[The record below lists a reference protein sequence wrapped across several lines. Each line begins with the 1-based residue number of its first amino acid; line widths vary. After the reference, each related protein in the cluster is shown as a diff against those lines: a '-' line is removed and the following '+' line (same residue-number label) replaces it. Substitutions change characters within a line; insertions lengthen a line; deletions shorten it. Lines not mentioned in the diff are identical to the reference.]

1 MRNNEQN
8 ILFDKFEIIAC
19 LKKDAGSAVYLANH
33 VFLSKQIVLKT
44 LCKDALVDQTILQ
57 RFQREAK
64 TLAKLDHPNIIKVL
78 DFGTFANNFYLS
90 FEYFPARN
98 LREVALENQ
107 LSVEEKTKIF
117 LQIVKG
123 LAYAHGHQI
132 IHRDIKPENILV
144 GASLQVK
151 IADFGLALTADDS
164 VVTNKSSIVG
174 TPGYMSPEQIRG
186 EALTPQS
193 DLFALG
199 IVAYELFTGRNPF
212 LGKDVSATLNNIL
225 TGDEAQL
232 FSDLGQTPP
241 SFQPVLQGLL
251 QRSRNKRTASAEA
264 VLRELGIEAE
274 EPPPSKPSLAKKPRL
289 NRALAYLAAAV
300 VLLVIIVLATT
311 IFKSQKETTGA
322 QKAQM
327 INPPVSVASGDSLMA
342 EMPSAKE
349 EREAGLQATNEG
361 KVTKVVT
368 DSGTATSIPKSDSNV
383 RGKLF
388 VQCSPWA
395 AVYLDEH
402 KIATTPLEDSIRIY
416 PGEYELRL
424 QHPEFPPY
432 VQKIA
437 VRPMETVLIQVRL
450 DTLCGYLDCQV
461 YPWGEVSID
470 RQYHG
475 QTPLPKPIP
484 VTPGRHL
491 LTVTN
496 PAFGKMDEY
505 VQIERKDTLHYKL
518 NMETLVKVSEADTA
532 LSPN

>member
-1 MRNNEQN
+1 MRNNDKN
-8 ILFDKFEIIAC
+8 ILFDKFEIISC
-19 LKKDAGSAVYLANH
+19 LKKDACSAVYLANH
-33 VFLSKQIVLKT
+33 IFLSKQIILKT
-44 LCKDALVDQTILQ
+44 LCQDALADQTILQ

-78 DFGTFANNFYLS
+78 DFGTFENSFYLS

-98 LREVALENQ
+98 LREVLLENR
-107 LSVEEKTKIF
+107 LSVEEKSKIF

-123 LAYAHGHQI
+123 LAFAHGHQI
-132 IHRDIKPENILV
+132 IHRDVKPENILV
-144 GASLQVK
+144 GADLQVK

-212 LGKDVSATLNNIL
+212 IGKDVSATLNNIL
-225 TGDEAQL
+225 AGDETQL
-232 FSDLGQTPP
+232 FSNLGQTPP
-241 SFQPVLQGLL
+241 SLQPVLQGLL
-251 QRSRNKRTASAEA
+251 QRSKNKRTASAET
-264 VLRELGIEAE
+264 VLRDLGAKADAPLPLKPNPVRATKRKRLLLYISVPVVLSAIVVLAVMIFKPV
-274 EPPPSKPSLAKKPRL
+274 EPPAGTQGNQNMEP
-289 NRALAYLAAAV
+289 AA
-300 VLLVIIVLATT
+300 
-311 IFKSQKETTGA
+311 
-322 QKAQM
+322 
-327 INPPVSVASGDSLMA
+327 SVALRDSMMV
-342 EMPSAKE
+342 ETPSVQKGQQVDKQPASESKTSE
-349 EREAGLQATNEG
+349 I
-361 KVTKVVT
+361 VTE
-368 DSGTATSIPKSDSNV
+368 SSTSTSSPKSSSNV
-383 RGKLF
+383 LGKLF

-416 PGEYELRL
+416 PGDYELRL

-437 VRPMETVLIQVRL
+437 VRSMQTVFIQVRL

-470 RQYHG
+470 GQYHG

-491 LTVTN
+491 LSIKN

-505 VQIERKDTLHYKL
+505 VQIARKDTLRYRL
-518 NMETLVKVSEADTA
+518 NMETLVKVSKADTA

>member
-1 MRNNEQN
+1 MRNDDKN
-8 ILFDKFEIIAC
+8 ILFDKFEIVAC
-19 LKKDAGSAVYLANH
+19 LKKDTCSAVYLANH
-33 VFLSKQIVLKT
+33 VFLGKQIVLKT
-44 LCKDALVDQTILQ
+44 LCQDALVDQTVLQ

-78 DFGTFANNFYLS
+78 DFGAFENNFYLS

-98 LREVALENQ
+98 LREVLLENQ
-107 LSVEEKTKIF
+107 LSVDDKTKIF
-117 LQIVKG
+117 QQIVKG
-123 LAYAHGHQI
+123 LGFAHSHQI
-132 IHRDIKPENILV
+132 IHRDVKPENILI
-144 GASLQVK
+144 GPDLHVK

-199 IVAYELFTGRNPF
+199 TVAYELFTGRNPF
-212 LGKDVSATLNNIL
+212 IGKDVSATLNNIL
-225 TGDEAQL
+225 AGDETQL
-232 FSDLGQTPP
+232 FTDLGHAPR
-241 SFQPVLQGLL
+241 SLQPVLRGLL
-251 QRSRNKRTASAEA
+251 QRSKHKRTATAEA
-264 VLRELGIEAE
+264 VLREMGAKADDS
-274 EPPPSKPSLAKKPRL
+274 PASKPGPAKRTKR
-289 NRALAYLAAAV
+289 NRF
-300 VLLVIIVLATT
+300 VLYFSMPVILLLMAILATM
-311 IFKSQKETTGA
+311 IFKQEKQPAGDQKD
-322 QKAQM
+322 QM
-327 INPPVSVASGDSLMA
+327 RESAASVRPIDSLIVKK
-342 EMPSAKE
+342 STSKE
-349 EREAGLQATNEG
+349 EQQAAKQRDHESNTAEI
-361 KVTKVVT
+361 VAE
-368 DSGTATSIPKSDSNV
+368 SGISALTPKSSSNV

-388 VQCSPWA
+388 VQCLPWA

-424 QHPEFPPY
+424 QNPEYPAY

-437 VRPMETVLIQVRL
+437 VRPFETVFIQVRL

-470 RQYHG
+470 GQYNG
-475 QTPLPKPIP
+475 QTPLPKPIA

-491 LTVTN
+491 LSVQN
-496 PAFGKMDEY
+496 PALGKMDEY
-505 VQIERKDTLHYKL
+505 VQIARKDTLRYKL
-518 NMETLVKVSEADTA
+518 NMETLVKVSKADTA